1 MISTAAAILDQFK
14 VRPPSTTT
22 YMTPAEVA
30 YTTALCQALSDGATQ
45 FLAGVKAAPDPRAPR
60 APGSWLNFAKQ

>member
-1 MISTAAAILDQFK
+1 MIGAHVHGLSAPVGVIHC
-14 VRPPSTTT
+14 
-22 YMTPAEVA
+22 MTPAEVA